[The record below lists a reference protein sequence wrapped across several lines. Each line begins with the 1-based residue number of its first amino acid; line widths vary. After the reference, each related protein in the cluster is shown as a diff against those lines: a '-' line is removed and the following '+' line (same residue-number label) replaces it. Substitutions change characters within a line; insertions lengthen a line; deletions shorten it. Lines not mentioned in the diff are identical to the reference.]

1 MKQCKKCGKI
11 SSDKQGFCNK
21 CGTSLEASFT
31 YICNHCGRIYDE
43 GATECPKCHAKPDI
57 PLPIT
62 IAKATETRVTGRLC
76 PNCGQLLT
84 ERNLF
89 CNRCGTKVTQ

>member
-11 SSDKQGFCNK
+11 SSDNYGFCNK
-21 CGTSLEASFT
+21 CGASLEASFT

-43 GATECPKCHAKPDI
+43 GATACPKCHAKPDI
-57 PLPIT
+57 SLPAT
-62 IAKATETRVTGRLC
+62 IVKATETQAAKRFC

-89 CNRCGTKVTQ
+89 CNHCGTKVTQ